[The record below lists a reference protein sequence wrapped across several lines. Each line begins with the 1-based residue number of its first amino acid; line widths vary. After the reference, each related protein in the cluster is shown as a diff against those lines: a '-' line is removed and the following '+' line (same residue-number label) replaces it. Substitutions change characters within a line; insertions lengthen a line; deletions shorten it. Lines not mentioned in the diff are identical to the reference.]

1 MREILFRGKRE
12 DNGEWVEGCYSKG
25 FRNPN
30 TAQLEDLI
38 YMFSGKPGEWEFDY
52 AVVIPETVGQYTGLT
67 DKNGKK
73 IFEGD
78 IIKDRN
84 NALHIVK
91 IGEYFPDH
99 FFRICCNSLEPVK
112 LCNLYGVYAERI
124 TNDEHKGDH
133 FVVPPKNAVEVIGN
147 IHDNPELLK
156 GGGEE

>member
-1 MREILFRGKRE
+1 MREILFRGKRT

-78 IIKDRN
+78 ICSSKGMVYQVIWLDDKYGWFCKVLKSNSCLIDMTM
-84 NALHIVK
+84 A
-91 IGEYFPDH
+91 FP
-99 FFRICCNSLEPVK
+99 
-112 LCNLYGVYAERI
+112 LYQYDNRPENGYRQL
-124 TNDEHKGDH
+124 
-133 FVVPPKNAVEVIGN
+133 EVIGN
-147 IHDNPELLK
+147 IHDNPELM
-156 GGGEE
+156 EE